1 MWAVMSVTCHGD
13 CMIFGLTPVPKLVT
27 GQELSAQ
34 DLNNLMQNAQFIEQ
48 VAKGPTKL
56 FLAHWRFAPPYFRL
70 LNYDTQAGDIEAATP
85 DTYDDRYFIDQNVQ
99 NLDVWEGS
107 FLYRTGMKRLK
118 LAFQTYPLR
127 EPKSNSAAEYRY
139 LDGIDLADINKTYYN
154 NKSTFKDGD
163 ISLYLILRYTEVPLP
178 ILLRANSTKYHPYVR
193 RWSYSRDSA
202 EKQPGTESTPTYKF
216 SAADG
221 NAFSVGSSNSAEY
234 WVPNY
239 PQLHSEGYHTYEIDL
254 ESFNFV
260 PGEVVSV
267 KFKLGKPGMVR
278 AWETKGLSYYFS
290 MVYAYVDHELV
301 PSSWQTLNSV
311 SSLSQVTTIAENQ
324 AHLVNL
330 LRRYDSPLR
339 AALWDQI
346 TANASYASAYSQYN
360 DEWRSYLERFGL
372 DTDVEFL
379 KHSVFAEEARYY
391 FQKQFANKDTLR
403 LAYNVTVNPASA
415 FNMQAIIPYTAS
427 SPSSYKIPRKTKRDK
442 ADLIPLASNFP
453 EWDQA
458 ISLANDYASGSTAYA
473 TARNQV
479 APLTVDLTRVVYTG
493 LLPLEST
500 DLTHLRVKR
509 GFVRFVGP
517 YSAKYGSG
525 AGVTTHFYAGSG
537 LYTGIGNG
545 YGLLTKTAV
554 APSGFLVGDGVF
566 LSTHKNTTGSEDFG
580 GFYFLRPSVLDAGV
594 PYYSAESTQPV
605 GTSQSL
611 FFGSRI
617 LPEAFSY
624 SDIFNFSLT
633 PTSGGKYVPAL
644 YAAYVSGLSSSS
656 LGYTAGGYTS
666 LNLQI
671 KESATNLA
679 STTNSVDTLI
689 NYSAAY
695 NKASYIGLIRLA
707 EASMF
712 KSDYVVS
719 SFSRLSSFTPLA
731 YSGLLVYLNQ
741 LNDMQNQAYALLQQD
756 DSLRYTPLFWTSP
769 KSMYRQYEKLY
780 SGQGRND
787 NLSFTA
793 IDSELIYFSQTRQA
807 DYLVVR
813 GKNVSIGWNGFE
825 SIYRDNP
832 RGFFPGELRFT
843 FTDEQSL
850 VGQDI
855 ETVVIG
861 FDSLKSLHYGQRYYL
876 KGTVYY
882 AAETMELP

>member
-1 MWAVMSVTCHGD
+1 
-13 CMIFGLTPVPKLVT
+13 
-27 GQELSAQ
+27 
-34 DLNNLMQNAQFIEQ
+34 MQNALFIEQ
-48 VAKGPTKL
+48 IAKGPTKL

-70 LNYDTQAGDIEAATP
+70 LNYDTLAGDVEGATS
-85 DTYDDRYFIDQNVQ
+85 DTSDDRYFLDQNVN

-107 FLYRTGMKRLK
+107 FLYRSGMKRLK

-127 EPKSNSAAEYRY
+127 EPKTGSAAEYRY
-139 LDGIDLADINKTYYN
+139 LDGIDLTDINKTYYSV
-154 NKSTFKDGD
+154 NKPKFVDD
-163 ISLYLILRYTEVPLP
+163 DLSLFLIFRYTEVPLGQ
-178 ILLRANSTKYHPYVR
+178 LLNAANTKYHRYVR
-193 RWSYSRDSA
+193 RWSYSRDA
-202 EKQPGTESTPTYKF
+202 DELQPGGVSSTYKF
-216 SAADG
+216 TSANG
-221 NAFSVGSSNSAEY
+221 NAFSVGSANNAEY

-239 PQLHSEGYHTYEIDL
+239 PQLSSQGYHTYEIDL
-254 ESFNFV
+254 DSFGFV
-260 PGEVVSV
+260 PGEVVTV
-267 KFKLGKPGMVR
+267 KFKLGKPSQVR

-290 MVYAYVDHELV
+290 MVYAYVEHDLV
-301 PSSWQTLNSV
+301 PTSWQSLPTV
-311 SSLSQVTTIAENQ
+311 SSLTQVQTIAENQ

-346 TANASYASAYSQYN
+346 TANASYASAFSQYN

-372 DTDVEFL
+372 DTDAEFL

-391 FQKQFANKDTLR
+391 FQKQFANKDTIR

-415 FNMQAIIPYTAS
+415 FNLQAIIPYNVS

-442 ADLIPLASNFP
+442 LDLVPFASNNP

-458 ISLANDYASGSTAYA
+458 ISLGRDYSSGSTAYSA
-473 TARNQV
+473 ANNQNP
-479 APLTVDLTRVVYTG
+479 PLTADLANVVYSG
-493 LLPLEST
+493 SLPLEST
-500 DLTHLRVKR
+500 DITHLRVKR
-509 GFVRFVGP
+509 GFVRFYGP
-517 YSAKYGSG
+517 YTAKYKAG
-525 AGVTTHFYAGSG
+525 ATVTTHFYAGSG
-537 LYTGIGNG
+537 LATGLSGG
-545 YGLLTKTAV
+545 FGLLTKSAV
-554 APSGFLVGDGVF
+554 APSGWLVGDGVF
-566 LSTHKNTTGSEDFG
+566 LSTHTNDTTGQSENFG
-580 GFYFLRPSVLDAGV
+580 GFYYLRPSVLDGGV
-594 PYYSAESTQPV
+594 PYYSAESTRPI

-611 FFGSRI
+611 FLGSRF
-617 LPEAFSY
+617 LEGAYNY
-624 SDIFNFSLT
+624 SDTFNFSMT
-633 PTSGGKYVPAL
+633 TTSGGKYVPAL
-644 YAAYVSGLSSSS
+644 YAAYVSGLAASS

-666 LNLQI
+666 LNVQV
-671 KESATNLA
+671 KESANYVR
-679 STTNSVDTLI
+679 STSVPVDPNISFTP
-689 NYSAAY
+689 AY
-695 NKASYIGLIRLA
+695 TKASYIGLVRLT
-707 EASMF
+707 EAAVF

-719 SFSRLSSFTPLA
+719 SFTKQASFTPLA
-731 YSGLLVYLNQ
+731 YSGLLTYLNQ
-741 LNDMQNQAYALLQQD
+741 LNDTQNNAYQLLQED

-787 NLSFTA
+787 NLTFTA

-843 FTDEQSL
+843 FTDEQSI
-850 VGQDI
+850 VGQDVQ
-855 ETVVIG
+855 TVVIG